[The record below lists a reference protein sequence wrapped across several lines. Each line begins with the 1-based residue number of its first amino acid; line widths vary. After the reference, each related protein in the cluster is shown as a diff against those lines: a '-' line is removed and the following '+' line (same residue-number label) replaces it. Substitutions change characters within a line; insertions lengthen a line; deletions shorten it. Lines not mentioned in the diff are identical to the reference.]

1 MFACVCVVVVCA
13 SVKLGLLVSLPLFE
27 DVMVDYSGQESTFC
41 IMVANMMSCG
51 D

>member
-1 MFACVCVVVVCA
+1 MFACVCVVVACV
-13 SVKLGLLVSLPLFE
+13 SVKLGLLLGLPLFG
-27 DVMVDYSGQESTFC
+27 DVMIDYSGQESTFC